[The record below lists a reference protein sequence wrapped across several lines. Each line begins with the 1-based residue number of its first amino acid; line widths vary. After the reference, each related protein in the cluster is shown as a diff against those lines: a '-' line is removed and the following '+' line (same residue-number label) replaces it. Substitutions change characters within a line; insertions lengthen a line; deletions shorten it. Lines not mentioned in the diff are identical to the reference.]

1 MKTSELPQ
9 TIQLALAEL
18 KQKLFD
24 LYGQQLRGLYLYGSY
39 ARGTA
44 HAESDVDVL
53 VVLGGAIKP
62 GLEIT
67 RMNPVVSA
75 ICLQYDL
82 LITLYPISAEW
93 LDTPYEPFL
102 ENVRHDAIPL

>member
-18 KQKLFD
+18 KQALSNF
-24 LYGQQLRGLYLYGSY
+24 YGPQLRGLYLYGSY
-39 ARGTA
+39 ARGAA
-44 HAESDVDVL
+44 HAESDIDVL

-82 LITLYPISAEW
+82 LITLYPLSAERMA
-93 LDTPYEPFL
+93 TPSEPFL
-102 ENVRHDAIPL
+102 ENLRHDAIPL

>member
-1 MKTSELPQ
+1 MRVVPPTK
-9 TIQLALAEL
+9 
-18 KQKLFD
+18 K
-24 LYGQQLRGLYLYGSY
+24 
-39 ARGTA
+39 
-44 HAESDVDVL
+44 SDIDVL
-53 VVLGGAIKP
+53 VALAGAIKP

-93 LDTPYEPFL
+93 LGTQYEPFL